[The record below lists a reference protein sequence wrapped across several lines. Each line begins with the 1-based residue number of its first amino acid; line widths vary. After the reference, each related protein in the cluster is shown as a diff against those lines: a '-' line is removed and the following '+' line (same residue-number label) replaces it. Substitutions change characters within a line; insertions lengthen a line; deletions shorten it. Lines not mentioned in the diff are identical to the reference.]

1 MKFEITYF
9 LRAFPVEITDTR
21 TGERTMDT
29 IVLDKRTLENA
40 RAIDIDHES
49 LIFKIYNRQGYH
61 VHTIGKA
68 TKQEATVDL
77 STLYRPV
84 EATEPGGQEYEE

>member
-21 TGERTMDT
+21 TGERTVDT

-40 RAIDIDHES
+40 RAIGIDHES

-61 VHTIGKA
+61 VRSIGKA
-68 TKQEATVDL
+68 VKQEATVDL
-77 STLYRPV
+77 SALYRPDD
-84 EATEPGGQEYEE
+84 AAEPGGQEYAD